1 MVSCRFEALLWSHFL
16 SSHILHHIATS
27 ELQLLIIM
35 QLSTSSRKAPFRPN
49 LANFNSSVHL
59 FSYFK
64 IISGRYS
71 HALFHV
77 SHLFSFLSAPHKSCA
92 LLYPL
97 SSFLAIP
104 PFNLASQQHA
114 ARHLLVQNFIASAL
128 VYNFSRFYGHFS
140 SQVPAPALQ
149 PSLEYSSSIA
159 PFSL

>member
-1 MVSCRFEALLWSHFL
+1 MKSSISTEWFPADSKLSSGLMFSALISCTTLLLQSFSFL
-16 SSHILHHIATS
+16 SSCNFPFP
-27 ELQLLIIM
+27 
-35 QLSTSSRKAPFRPN
+35 PFRPN

-77 SHLFSFLSAPHKSCA
+77 SHLFSFSSAPHKSCT

-114 ARHLLVQNFIASAL
+114 ARNLLVQNFISSAL
-128 VYNFSRFYGHFS
+128 VHNFSRFYSHF
-140 SQVPAPALQ
+140 
-149 PSLEYSSSIA
+149 
-159 PFSL
+159 